1 MAEELRQEIEHRN
14 KTNKGW
20 GKWVVKPECG
30 EMERDTGRS
39 VEALAARLPRMLS
52 DSRRLMTGRAVAT
65 VKVRE
70 REQASAQGRP
80 LSLGQT
86 KRAAQ
91 PAPPSRPI
99 QPSIYPSVH
108 SFRFSVQRNNMETV

>member
-1 MAEELRQEIEHRN
+1 MGGER
-14 KTNKGW
+14 
-20 GKWVVKPECG
+20 VVKPERG
-30 EMERDTGRS
+30 ETGRDAGRS
-39 VEALAARLPRMLS
+39 VEALVARLPRMLS
-52 DSRRLMTGRAVAT
+52 DSGRLMTGRAVAT

-70 REQASAQGRP
+70 RERASTQGRP
-80 LSLGQT
+80 LSLGRS

-108 SFRFSVQRNNMETV
+108 SFRFFFSGATQQQGERL